1 LTVDYKP
8 DGTAFATGGS
18 DCIVRVYDEATR
30 KIKVELA
37 GGGTGEPGHNNRV
50 FAVKFDKEDEN
61 LLISGGWDNNVKVW
75 DIREPSP
82 IRSIYGPYVCGD
94 ALDLH
99 DGYILTGSWRGD
111 K

>member
-1 LTVDYKP
+1 MTVDYKP
-8 DGTAFATGGS
+8 DGTLFATAGS

-30 KIKVELA
+30 KLKVELA

-61 LLISGGWDNNVKVW
+61 LIVSGGWDNNVKVW

-82 IRSIYGPYVCGD
+82 VRSIYGPYICGD
-94 ALDLH
+94 ALDLN
-99 DGYILTGSWRGD
+99 DGYILTGSWRGEH
-111 K
+111 